1 MKNIKNQSGFT
12 LIELILV
19 ITILGILAVAVAP
32 QFVNIQAEAQEA
44 QRDGVAGSIRDGI
57 NMQFALTLAQTGVGT
72 FPAAISTAPGA
83 ACAGGCF
90 DLVLQSPVLTAWTYA
105 AGAAQGDYTHTATG
119 TTYTYTSAD
128 GTFE

>member
-19 ITILGILAVAVAP
+19 IAILGILAVAVAP

-44 QRDGVAGSIRDGI
+44 QRDGVIGSVRDGI
-57 NMQFALTLAQTGVGT
+57 NMQFALQLASTGVGT
-72 FPAAISTAPGA
+72 FPAVLSTAPA
-83 ACAGGCF
+83 ADCSGGCF
-90 DLVLQSPVLTAWTYA
+90 DAVLQTPITAGWTYA

-119 TTYTYTSAD
+119 TTLTYTQAD
-128 GTFE
+128 GTIE